1 MTSVDTIARWVKL
14 LTLVGI
20 AGLVIFRA
28 PAVGQLLDTILTA
41 FRGAFG
47 VASKAA

>member
-1 MTSVDTIARWVKL
+1 MDTLATWVKY

-28 PAVGQLLDTILTA
+28 PAVSALLDSILTA

-47 VASKAA
+47 VAAKAA

>member
-1 MTSVDTIARWVKL
+1 MDTVARAVKY

-28 PAVGQLLDTILTA
+28 PAVGQLLDAILRA

-47 VASKAA
+47 VASAGGSA

>member
-1 MTSVDTIARWVKL
+1 MDTLAQWVKW

-28 PAVGQLLDTILTA
+28 PAVGQLLDTLLTA

-47 VASKAA
+47 VAAKAA